1 MIQAKYFYLNQSFTE
16 YSGVG
21 SLLLPHE
28 DLQDHL
34 ELTLK
39 KDVLFII
46 GDQNVRVGIQEIPAV
61 TGKFDLG
68 VQNEAGQR
76 LTAVCQENVLA
87 RANKLFQQ
95 HTRDKSTHGHN
106 QMVNTKIRLR

>member
-1 MIQAKYFYLNQSFTE
+1 MIQAKYFYPNQSFTE

-46 GDQNVRVGIQEIPAV
+46 GDQNAKFGSQDISGV
-61 TGKFDLG
+61 TEKFGLG
-68 VQNEAGQR
+68 VQSEVG
-76 LTAVCQENVLA
+76 
-87 RANKLFQQ
+87 
-95 HTRDKSTHGHN
+95 
-106 QMVNTKIRLR
+106 